1 MGVFLL
7 PFSVMIVGIFMA
19 FYVIPKMSL
28 YFLLILAI
36 VGFIFAIYTHR
47 TLFASEYKN
56 MNWLNTAA
64 GIAPLLLTGIVIV
77 FVVGYILYLIGIRSN
92 LSLPSVQT
100 IIPSP
105 QTATN
110 PLTQIIGTGLLSTG
124 TASAASAATASAAT
138 ASAATASAAAVSAAA
153 VPPPPPAPSYYN
165 AKKAPKNNDDLD
177 ELLESIF
184 GKGI

>member
-7 PFSVMIVGIFMA
+7 PFSVMLVGMFMA

-56 MNWLNTAA
+56 MNWLNTAM

-110 PLTQIIGTGLLSTG
+110 PLTQMIGTGLLSTG
-124 TASAASAATASAAT
+124 TASAATASASAAT
-138 ASAATASAAAVSAAA
+138 ASAATASAAA